1 MLSQETNGKD
11 KLWGIGLYAS
21 DDRVLDESK
30 WQGENRLGKVLMRV
44 RDQLLQQRK

>member
-1 MLSQETNGKD
+1 MLSQEANGKD

-30 WQGENRLGKVLMRV
+30 WRGENRLGKVLMRV
-44 RDQLLQQRK
+44 RQILREQK